1 MPSTSSLLKIFPPYI
16 LFWGKGRLW
25 CQWFQLQIPHFFLR
39 KNYRAKCHHCY
50 PCFRQWHSPSGI
62 KTISILELNVL
73 EHTIFI
79 WKLRRSS
86 SAWWKKDGIWLPCSF
101 SDASV
106 LPVCAG
112 HCCNVRNTVWCTATS
127 IVCSVFRISSGEE
140 EKKHDC

>member
-1 MPSTSSLLKIFPPYI
+1 MPSTSSLLKIFPPFI

-25 CQWFQLQIPHFFLR
+25 YQRLQIQIPHFLF
-39 KNYRAKCHHCY
+39 KNEKAKCHHCY
-50 PCFRQWHSPSGI
+50 PCFRQWHNHSGI
-62 KTISILELNVL
+62 ENISILEFYVVELM
-73 EHTIFI
+73 IFI
-79 WKLRRSS
+79 WKLRSY

-101 SDASV
+101 SNASV